1 MNNLKS
7 TVVKSVKS
15 LQNTATVSLTSLTKK
30 PINLVILLGALVVA
44 YMLYTRYEGFE
55 DEQNS
60 DKKVL
65 VLFYAPWCGH
75 CKALKPEWDKVE
87 QKYQGNNKVEVKK
100 VNCDENPDQ
109 AAKNGVESYPTIIL
123 FKGKEKK
130 VYDDERN
137 AKAIES
143 FLISS

>member
-1 MNNLKS
+1 MNNLRNVS
-7 TVVKSVKS
+7 KS
-15 LQNTATVSLTSLTKK
+15 LQNTVSQTLASLTKK
-30 PINLVILLGALVVA
+30 PINLVILLGAVLVA
-44 YMLYTRYEGFE
+44 YMLYTQYEGFDSE
-55 DEQNS
+55 ATG

-87 QKYQGNNKVEVKK
+87 QKYQGNDKVEVKK

-109 AAKNGVESYPTIIL
+109 AEKHGVDSYPTIIL
-123 FKGKEKK
+123 FKGGEKK
-130 VYDDERN
+130 VYEDERN

-143 FLISS
+143 FLQNS